1 MNVFTFKRWWIQTFL
16 RGKCLPT
23 YGRGTIPPQLLSN
36 TFLMHVTGIGGPL
49 GVQGMTCNISWSLW
63 LIMVMRIIVESI
75 VILMMSVMFFRH
87 IQILS
92 SCLTRT
98 FSTVLVLDSTYKTNK
113 YRIPL
118 PDFVGN
124 TSTMKTFSIAF
135 AYMMSERQDNVYWSL
150 ERYREML
157 HSKDLYPK

>member
-1 MNVFTFKRWWIQTFL
+1 
-16 RGKCLPT
+16 
-23 YGRGTIPPQLLSN
+23 
-36 TFLMHVTGIGGPL
+36 
-49 GVQGMTCNISWSLW
+49 
-63 LIMVMRIIVESI
+63 MVMRIIVESI